1 MAPGAEM
8 LQSDV
13 GVLFDFVRRSLGASV
28 FTVEFYANEVSLHV
42 AVRDPVRESLFLLIV
57 GVAAIT
63 AASSRVSAA
72 AAGALGSGE
81 GVAEFEGVGLWNEVV
96 AGTDGFQA
104 FLDGVPVVGPL
115 ELPILP

>member
-63 AASSRVSAA
+63 AVSSRVSA

-81 GVAEFEGVGLWNEVV
+81 GVAEFEGVDLWNEVV